1 MARKR
6 RSFSPSFKAKV
17 ALEAIRGVKTI
28 AEIAQ
33 KHKLHATQINL
44 WKKQLLDSAEDVFVD
59 GKSKPQ
65 KPSDEPDSTEL
76 YEQIGRLKVQL
87 EWLKKKWPNTVTE
100 ARSWIDFE
108 NPQLSVRE
116 QCRLLGIHRSS
127 IYYDPQP
134 ESEENL
140 QFMRLMDEEHL
151 KHPARGSRQM
161 MDFLEDQGFIVNR
174 KRVQRLMRKMGIEGP
189 SPKRRTTLQNAG
201 HQVYPYLLRDLKI
214 ERPNQ
219 VWCSDITYIPMRH
232 GFMYLVAVLDWF
244 SRHVLGWRLSNS
256 MDADFCIEALN
267 DALQT
272 ATPEIFNT
280 DQGAQFTSREHTE
293 KLKSH
298 GVAISMDGKGRA
310 IDNVMIERLWRTLK
324 YEEVYLKEYTTG
336 TDLYKGLR
344 RYFDFYTR
352 ERKHSSLDRQTP
364 AEVYRSSRSK
374 RVALSI

>member
-76 YEQIGRLKVQL
+76 YEQIGRLKIQL
-87 EWLKKKWPNTVTE
+87 EWFKKKWPKTVTE

-116 QCRLLGIHRSS
+116 QCRLLGIHRSN

-134 ESEENL
+134 ETEENL

-174 KRVQRLMRKMGIEGP
+174 KRVQRLMRKMGIEGL

-244 SRHVLGWRLSNS
+244 SRHVLSWRLSNS
-256 MDADFCIEALN
+256 MDAA
-267 DALQT
+267 
-272 ATPEIFNT
+272 
-280 DQGAQFTSREHTE
+280 
-293 KLKSH
+293 
-298 GVAISMDGKGRA
+298 
-310 IDNVMIERLWRTLK
+310 
-324 YEEVYLKEYTTG
+324 
-336 TDLYKGLR
+336 
-344 RYFDFYTR
+344 
-352 ERKHSSLDRQTP
+352 
-364 AEVYRSSRSK
+364 
-374 RVALSI
+374 

>member
-1 MARKR
+1 
-6 RSFSPSFKAKV
+6 
-17 ALEAIRGVKTI
+17 
-28 AEIAQ
+28 
-33 KHKLHATQINL
+33 
-44 WKKQLLDSAEDVFVD
+44 
-59 GKSKPQ
+59 
-65 KPSDEPDSTEL
+65 
-76 YEQIGRLKVQL
+76 
-87 EWLKKKWPNTVTE
+87 VTE

-108 NPQLSVRE
+108 NVDLSVRE

-127 IYYDPQP
+127 IYYEPQP
-134 ESEENL
+134 ETEQNL

-161 MDFLEDQGFIVNR
+161 IDFLEDQGFIVNR
-174 KRVQRLMRKMGIEGP
+174 KRIQRLMRKMGIEGM
-189 SPKRRTTLQNAG
+189 SPKRRTTLRNAG
-201 HQVYPYLLRDLKI
+201 HQVFPYLLRDLKI

-232 GFMYLVAVLDWF
+232 GFMYLVAVLDWY
-244 SRHVLGWRLSNS
+244 SRHVLSWRLSNS
-256 MDADFCIEALN
+256 MDVSFCIEALD

-280 DQGAQFTSREHTE
+280 DQGAQFTSREHTD

-310 IDNVMIERLWRTLK
+310 IDNVMIERLWRTVK

-344 RYFDFYTR
+344 GYFNFYTR

-364 AEVYRSSRSK
+364 AEVYRSGRSK